1 LTSLTTEYTSFWQ
14 DPSFIEMAARIEA
27 EGSKR
32 FFSFPEQT
40 ESWSQGMY
48 FDYPPR
54 LLALDDCRIPQAV
67 SIDATVVESQV
78 RNKNSIARRRL
89 HHRYQASSLPSLRWK
104 DLRDAALAI

>member
-40 ESWSQGMY
+40 ESWNQSMY
-48 FDYPPR
+48 FDYP
-54 LLALDDCRIPQAV
+54 LKLIALDDCRIPQAV
-67 SIDATVVESQV
+67 NIDAAVVASQV
-78 RNKNSIARRRL
+78 RNENSVARRRL
-89 HHRYQASSLPSLRWK
+89 DHRCQTISFPSLG
-104 DLRDAALAI
+104 